1 MVLTEAMQYSCVPI
15 VYNNSYE
22 SLDDIIQHGKNGF
35 KVKPFK
41 INEFLKYLKNLMAND
56 NLLTE
61 MAKNTIDINKKF
73 SSENFHFKSMD

>member
-15 VYNNSYE
+15 AYNSYE

-41 INEFLKYLKNLMAND
+41 INEFK
-56 NLLTE
+56 
-61 MAKNTIDINKKF
+61 IFKKF
-73 SSENFHFKSMD
+73 DGE